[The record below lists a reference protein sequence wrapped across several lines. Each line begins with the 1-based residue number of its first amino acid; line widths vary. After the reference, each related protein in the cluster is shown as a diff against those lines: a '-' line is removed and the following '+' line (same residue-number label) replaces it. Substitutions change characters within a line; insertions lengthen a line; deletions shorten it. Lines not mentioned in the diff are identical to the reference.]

1 MGAILNSGKGKF
13 AQHQGL
19 EQPLVIN
26 RFVFALIDGL
36 DTGADVDLNE
46 SMPTPAEIVHEEP
59 VNGKGYLSP
68 DKVVYSVILGP
79 AVGDFYFNW
88 IGLVSSD
95 NTLMAVSYT
104 PTQYKYKTVG
114 LNIGNTLT
122 RNFLLQY
129 TDAQALTGIDIP
141 VEAWQV
147 DFMGRFE
154 SIEDHQRRDMQT
166 VYGESYFIN
175 DGFRVTTNGANLTVT
190 AGYGYVGG
198 LRATLL
204 ADQVIDIGVPPKDI
218 YLDVMREGDVSGSQV
233 IAAIVSSPVNVPL
246 SAYEDANGRPHFVVK
261 IATINA
267 ALAVTD
273 TRKNI
278 VIEHAL
284 IDALLNRL
292 NHTGQ
297 QAISTVEGL
306 QQALNNLQAG
316 LENTAPANHVHTWN
330 QIEDK
335 PVTFPAAAHSHGW
348 NEIQNKP
355 ASFPPAEH
363 NHSWNDIQNKPDT
376 FPPSGHSHSANDLP
390 SASLTQRGITQLTSS
405 LTSTST
411 SMAATPAAVK
421 SVNDALTNFSES
433 LFSTATR
440 KTLTVTK
447 SSQVNSGWF
456 HYWVVG
462 KFAFFEIYLWAN
474 WVGGTS
480 PTPSIVVIPPG
491 ERPQSDTT
499 VTLYVGPDLSGG
511 ILFVS
516 LKITT
521 SGQVFLEGDAI
532 QSQGGISEAFC
543 GIWRI
548 F

>member
-1 MGAILNSGKGKF
+1 MGAILNSGHSKF

-59 VNGKGYLSP
+59 VSGKGYLSP

-129 TDAQALTGIDIP
+129 TDAQAVTGIDIP
-141 VEAWQV
+141 VAAWQV

-154 SIEDHQRRDMQT
+154 SIEDHHRLDMHM

-175 DGFRVTTNGANLTVT
+175 DGFRVTTNGANITVT
-190 AGYGYVGG
+190 AGHGYVGG
-198 LRATLL
+198 LRATLT
-204 ADQVIDIGVPPKDI
+204 ADQVIDVGVPPKDI
-218 YLDVMREGDVSGSQV
+218 YLDVMREGDVSSSQV
-233 IAAIVSSPVNVPL
+233 IASMVTSPLNVPL
-246 SAYEDANGRPHFVVK
+246 TAYEDANGRPHFIVK
-261 IATINA
+261 IATVNA

-273 TRKNI
+273 QRKKI
-278 VIEHAL
+278 VIEQSL
-284 IDALLNRL
+284 IDALLSRN
-292 NHTGQ
+292 NHVGA
-297 QAISTVEGL
+297 QAISTIAGL
-306 QQALNNLQAG
+306 QLALNNLQTGVESKAA
-316 LENTAPANHVHTWN
+316 LNHGHTWN
-330 QIEDK
+330 QIEGK
-335 PVTFPAAAHSHGW
+335 PATFPAAAHNHAW
-348 NEIQNKP
+348 NDVQNKP
-355 ASFPPAEH
+355 A
-363 NHSWNDIQNKPDT
+363 T

-405 LTSTST
+405 VSSTST
-411 SMAATPAAVK
+411 TMAATPAAVK
-421 SVNDALTNFSES
+421 AVNDALTAMSNS

-440 KTLTVTK
+440 KSLTVTT
-447 SSQVNSGWF
+447 SPQISAGTF
-456 HYWVVG
+456 YYWVLG
-462 KFAFFEIYLWAN
+462 KFAFFWMHLDVLF
-474 WVGGTS
+474 VGGNPPTIMVVPS
-480 PTPSIVVIPPG
+480 PDRPP
-491 ERPQSDTT
+491 QDTIIA
-499 VTLYVGPDLSGG
+499 VHAGKDLSRTMGS
-511 ILFVS
+511 IS
-516 LKITT
+516 LRFSQ
-521 SGQVFLEGDAI
+521 SGAVFLEGEYEFETH
-532 QSQGGISEAFC
+532 GGFNKSFC
-543 GIWRI
+543 GTWRI
-548 F
+548 A

>member
-1 MGAILNSGKGKF
+1 MGAILNSGHSKF

-46 SMPTPAEIVHEEP
+46 TMPTPAEIVHEEP
-59 VNGKGYLSP
+59 VSGKGYLSP

-129 TDAQALTGIDIP
+129 ADAQAITGIDIP

-154 SIEDHQRRDMQT
+154 STEDHQRRDMQT

-175 DGFRVTTNGANLTVT
+175 DGFRVTTNGANITVT
-190 AGYGYVGG
+190 AGQGYVGG
-198 LRATLL
+198 LRATLP

-218 YLDVMREGDVSGSQV
+218 YLDVMREGDVSSSQV
-233 IAAIVSSPVNVPL
+233 ITSMVTSPLNMPL
-246 SAYEDANGRPHFVVK
+246 SAYEDANGRPHFIVK
-261 IATINA
+261 IATVNA

-273 TRKNI
+273 TRKKI
-278 VIEHAL
+278 VIEHSL

-297 QAISTVEGL
+297 QPIVTVEGL
-306 QQALNNLQAG
+306 QQALDNLQTG
-316 LENTAPANHVHTWN
+316 LAN
-330 QIEDK
+330 
-335 PVTFPAAAHSHGW
+335 AALADHGHGW
-348 NEIQNKP
+348 NEIEGKP
-355 ASFPPAEH
+355 AAFPPAAH
-363 NHSWNDIQNKPDT
+363 NHGWNDIQNKPAT

-405 LTSTST
+405 VTSTST
-411 SMAATPAAVK
+411 TMAATPAAVK
-421 SVNDALTNFSES
+421 SVNDALASLGNS
-433 LFSTATR
+433 LFSAATR
-440 KTLTVTK
+440 KSLTVTT
-447 SSQVNSGWF
+447 SVQVTAGTF
-456 HYWVVG
+456 YYWTLG
-462 KFAFFEIYLWAN
+462 KFAFFWMHLN
-474 WVGGTS
+474 VTFVGGN
-480 PTPSIVVIPPG
+480 PPSLMVVPSADRPP
-491 ERPQSDTT
+491 QDTT
-499 VTLYVGPDLSGG
+499 ITVHAGKDSSGAVGA
-511 ILFVS
+511 IS
-516 LKITT
+516 LRF
-521 SGQVFLEGDAI
+521 SQAGAVYLEGEYEYE
-532 QSQGGISEAFC
+532 SQAGFNKSFC
-543 GIWRI
+543 GTWRI
-548 F
+548 A